1 MPPTFGGRLWEEK
14 FMPESVTVLND
25 KKILSMKNIFAVI
38 VTLFLS
44 ASLFAQNAEVKI
56 QTSAVCEMC
65 KETIEHDLLFEKG
78 VKKVSLD
85 LDTKVVTVVYN
96 SKKTDEE
103 KIRIAITKIGYD
115 ADTLPA
121 DSTAYAKLPDCCKK
135 DA

>member
-1 MPPTFGGRLWEEK
+1 
-14 FMPESVTVLND
+14 
-25 KKILSMKNIFAVI
+25 MKNIFVVI

-121 DSTAYAKLPDCCKK
+121 ILLLTQSFLIAAGRTHRSTGELRVTCFGLM
-135 DA
+135 